1 MAGYTFPHDTYNGGT
16 ISMSEFEALVHAD
29 GPDGVIGSTPTDQAP
44 VYADGT
50 TRQLWLRGGRYIR
63 LRGRMF
69 YTGLTDTAY
78 PVSANSSGSN
88 RTDLL
93 VARLT
98 RATQLIT
105 IEVKAGTTALTQDMT
120 SFDTGVFEI
129 PLATAVVAN
138 AASAIPAGNVTS
150 KAWFVNEE
158 GAILCT
164 TGTRPPH
171 AAGRR
176 CYETVSSGGLTIV
189 REILSDGTT
198 WWGGDW
204 TTLTYNAGFT
214 TNTAIGEALGYRRN
228 LDGAV
233 ELRGVVKKTDNSAFA
248 AGSSTN
254 ISTVPA
260 ALRPTFDRHHVQ
272 VVQFGASGMP
282 AAKLQVTG
290 TTGVVSVTANSDV
303 SFTWVNFAEFRYH
316 LF

>member
-105 IEVKAGTTALTQDMT
+105 IEVKTGTTALTQDMT

-189 REILSDGTT
+189 REILSDGAA

-204 TTLTYNAGFT
+204 TNLTYTAGIA
-214 TNTAIGEALGYRRN
+214 TATGFDPLAYRRN
-228 LDGAV
+228 LDGSI
-233 ELRGVVKKTDNSAFA
+233 ELRGAVSRTGGTAFA
-248 AGSSTN
+248 TN
-254 ISTVPA
+254 TTYNLATLPA
-260 ALRPTFDRHHVQ
+260 AIRPNKDLVRNIAIQ
-272 VVQFGASGMP
+272 WGSGSGAPVSRLIIT
-282 AAKLQVTG
+282 AAG
-290 TTGVVSVTANSDV
+290 TLDFLTLYITNTYTVMDNQR
-303 SFTWVNFAEFRYH
+303 WN